1 MTYTF
6 PKFALVSHP
15 KGEKRI
21 VEADV
26 VIDRAAMVEICPSS
40 DRADNLLLFVDPTR
54 HLKEI
59 KEILAS
65 ERPPARARP
74 LFTVWREENRRA
86 NLKPATP
93 SANLRLLSKWL
104 RTRSRITYATP
115 SKSGVYAYP
124 PAGGVIV
131 IHNREEVAELLAS
144 IADDWAK
151 EE

>member
-15 KGEKRI
+15 KEKRI

-54 HLKEI
+54 HLKE
-59 KEILAS
+59 
-65 ERPPARARP
+65 
-74 LFTVWREENRRA
+74 NRRA
-86 NLKPATP
+86 NVKPATP

-131 IHNREEVAELLAS
+131 IHNHEEVADLLAS
-144 IADDWAK
+144 IADDWAR
-151 EE
+151 END